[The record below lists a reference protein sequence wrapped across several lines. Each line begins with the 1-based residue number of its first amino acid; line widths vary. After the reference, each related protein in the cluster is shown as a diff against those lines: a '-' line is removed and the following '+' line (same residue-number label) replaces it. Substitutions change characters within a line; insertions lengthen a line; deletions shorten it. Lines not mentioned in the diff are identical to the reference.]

1 MNSVLTKE
9 RKWVPILI
17 FGLSSLFFL
26 ISYICI
32 EYDFLNAN
40 EYKNVY
46 SGFMCISIFIFV
58 SLGGLYE
65 YESVKYNKCISNLIL
80 AFGGGAL
87 YFFCEL
93 NSDDNLNGLYVFYYI
108 LLAVAFGFNFSENN
122 IIKCFLKI
130 KHSSV
135 AACIIVVVIIFIIPL
150 LMYKYGFDFIS
161 IISGG
166 ILSALLPTCF
176 EITKKYKIEMK

>member
-1 MNSVLTKE
+1 MSSILTKE
-9 RKWVPILI
+9 RSWVTFVI
-17 FGLSSLFFL
+17 FGLPVVAFL
-26 ISYICI
+26 ASYFLV

-58 SLGGLYE
+58 SLGSLYE
-65 YESVKYNKCISNLIL
+65 YESVKHNKCISNLIL
-80 AFGGGAL
+80 VVGVIAL

-93 NSDDNLNGLYVFYYI
+93 NNDDNLNGLYVFYYI